1 MTLGVP
7 EHPVNGLD
15 PLIGLRPN
23 WLSESVVL
31 RRPTT
36 DASPIASLQNPTGVP
51 FSELGSRQL
60 FVQNEDFGW
69 VIGKDAHGH
78 IELFAVAYAAG
89 DWKPLTRIGPHPA
102 GPGNSLTNLWLGLVD
117 QPSAHVPSTLAQDF
131 VFRCIRKY
139 EDSGFR
145 RDWVSMSGAWSAEL
159 PALHVAVE
167 PEGSISASYGQ
178 DALLSIGLTYVA
190 GQRSSATIPSVPR
203 TVEVVQLGRLA
214 VAVSRNQLDSS
225 DTDLSVYL
233 LADETSTIDTHGPK
247 QGQWAIVSQIS
258 LIGNPANGA
267 ALVENTDTEHR
278 DAKPVPSSDED
289 RLAPGTQSYH
299 AAKSAL
305 APELDEDQI
314 VDRVSSGK
322 TDSKLTFLKRI
333 RGVSISLASVAAIA
347 SLIIY
352 VASRLVS
359 LSGFPIYF
367 HGDEAYQIV
376 AGQRLVASG

>member
-178 DALLSIGLTYVA
+178 AALLSIGLTYVA
-190 GQRSSATIPSVPR
+190 DQRSEAVIPSVPR

-214 VAVSRNQLDSS
+214 VAVSRNQLDSR
-225 DTDLSVYL
+225 DADLSVYL
-233 LADETSTIDTHGPK
+233 LANETSTIDTHGR
-247 QGQWAIVSQIS
+247 GRAEWAIVSQIS
-258 LIGNPANGA
+258 LIGNPANGVG
-267 ALVENTDTEHR
+267 LVENTDAEQRGAT
-278 DAKPVPSSDED
+278 PLPSYAEDHLTPGPQSSQSD
-289 RLAPGTQSYH
+289 
-299 AAKSAL
+299 KSAL
-305 APELDEDQI
+305 APGHDEDQL
-314 VDRVSSGK
+314 VDRISSLNS
-322 TDSKLTFLKRI
+322 DSKLTFLKRI
-333 RGVSISLASVAAIA
+333 HGV
-347 SLIIY
+347 
-352 VASRLVS
+352 
-359 LSGFPIYF
+359 
-367 HGDEAYQIV
+367 
-376 AGQRLVASG
+376 